1 MPAKFFG
8 VVMLA
13 GSLYVILLAFPS
25 PLFSY
30 IERFHD
36 ITIYSDRPMSP
47 NLRFV
52 ADSVRERLRKSPL
65 NDGSLRHRIFICN
78 SDWRFILFTN
88 RDYHAAG
95 VNQAWLNRNI
105 FLRRSDTEHNRLIG
119 PSGKA
124 VPGERTLGYFMTHE
138 IVHSLEVHFLG
149 RWSYL
154 QLSAWKREG
163 YADYVAKDAN
173 FISAE
178 RLAALQRN
186 APEMNPRRSGLY
198 LRHHLLVAYLLDVQ
212 KMDAGKMLRQPFSEA
227 LLERQVKEMR

>member
-1 MPAKFFG
+1 
-8 VVMLA
+8 MLA
-13 GSLYVILLAFPS
+13 GGLYVILLAFPY
-25 PLFSY
+25 PLFPY

-36 ITIYSDRPMSP
+36 ITIYSDRPISP

-52 ADSVRERLRKSPL
+52 VDSVRERLRKSPL
-65 NDGSLRHRIFICN
+65 NDESLHHRIFICN

-105 FLRRSDTEHNRLIG
+105 FLRRSDTEHNRLIA

-124 VPGERTLGYFMTHE
+124 VPGERTLAYYITHE
-138 IVHSLEVHFLG
+138 IVHSLEVQFLG

-154 QLSAWKREG
+154 QLPAWKREG
-163 YADYVAKDAN
+163 YADYVAKDPN

-178 RLAALQRN
+178 RLAALRTN

-212 KMDAGKMLRQPFSEA
+212 RMDAATMLTQPLSET
-227 LLERQVKEMR
+227 LLERQLRKMR

>member
-1 MPAKFFG
+1 
-8 VVMLA
+8 MLA
-13 GSLYVILLAFPS
+13 ACLYAMLLAFPY

-30 IERFHD
+30 VERFHD
-36 ITIYSDRPMSP
+36 ITIYSDRPISP
-47 NLRFV
+47 NLRFAV
-52 ADSVRERLRKSPL
+52 DSVRERLRKSPL
-65 NDGSLRHRIFICN
+65 NDESLHHQIFICN

-105 FLRRSDTEHNRLIG
+105 FLRRSDTEHNLLIA
-119 PSGKA
+119 PSGKP

-138 IVHSLEVHFLG
+138 IVHSLEVKFLG

-154 QLSAWKREG
+154 QLPAWKREG
-163 YADYVAKDAN
+163 YADYVAKDPN

-186 APEMNPRRSGLY
+186 APEMNPRRSGWY

-212 KMDAGKMLRQPFSEA
+212 KMDPGKMLRQSFSETS
-227 LLERQVKEMR
+227 LERQLGEMR